1 MFVDN
6 KSAIALTEN
15 TMFHSRTKHIDIRH
29 HFIRDHV
36 EKKDVLIFFTP
47 TAYQI
52 ADVLTKSL
60 PKVRFIELRAEL
72 GLMNNPEIKVEFSNL
87 KEYKSDEESEEEI
100 DDLPEGKAQGGTK
113 SKANFQKLKKTGQAE
128 ESKSSGQQKFTKSDH
143 ETSDSQ
149 ADK

>member
-6 KSAIALTEN
+6 KSAIALTKN

-60 PKVRFIELRAEL
+60 PKARFIELRAEL

-87 KEYKSDEESEEEI
+87 KEYKSDEESEEEN

-113 SKANFQKLKKTGQAE
+113 SKSNFSTLKKRSE
-128 ESKSSGQQKFTKSDH
+128 ERRVGKECVSTCRSRWSPYH
-143 ETSDSQ
+143 
-149 ADK
+149 

>member
-29 HFIRDHV
+29 HCIRDHV

-60 PKVRFIELRAEL
+60 PKARFIELRAEL

-87 KEYKSDEESEEEI
+87 KEYKSNEESDEENE
-100 DDLPEGKAQGGTK
+100 DLPEGKAQGGTN
-113 SKANFQKLKKTGQAE
+113 SKAKNSFSKRTGQAE
-128 ESKSSGQQKFTKSDH
+128 KSKSSGQEKVTKSDL
-143 ETSDSQ
+143 ENSDSQ